1 MSLLDYSREEFVGK
15 ELWQIGL
22 FKDIEASSTTVVDR
36 RLVTGSRVSG
46 SGSESHG
53 IGVVFAIGTSGAGG
67 QRRAIRAI
75 ADG

>member
-1 MSLLDYSREEFVGK
+1 MNPK
-15 ELWQIGL
+15 
-22 FKDIEASSTTVVDR
+22 ASNTTVVDR